1 MPDTSPFDHRP
12 DTELGSAL
20 RQALD
25 AGDDAAFVRGVLA
38 ALDGMQPVAG
48 PGQWWTVLTAWAR
61 PGLVAAML
69 LIAVAAFSLGVR
81 IGRTSVQ
88 STATAT
94 TMTDPLNVDTG
105 QVAVP
110 AIMAGSEAPNVDYVL
125 AVALGR

>member
-1 MPDTSPFDHRP
+1 
-12 DTELGSAL
+12 
-20 RQALD
+20 
-25 AGDDAAFVRGVLA
+25 
-38 ALDGMQPVAG
+38 
-48 PGQWWTVLTAWAR
+48 VLTAWAR

-81 IGRTSVQ
+81 IGRSSVQ

-94 TMTDPLNVDTG
+94 TVTDPLNVDTG

>member
-12 DTELGSAL
+12 DAELGSVL

-25 AGDDAAFVRGVLA
+25 AGDDTAFVRGVLA
-38 ALDGMQPVAG
+38 GFDGMHAEAM

-69 LIAVAAFSLGVR
+69 LVAVAAFTLGVQ
-81 IGRTSVQ
+81 IGRSSVQ
-88 STATAT
+88 PVAT
-94 TMTDPLNVDTG
+94 TLATDPLNPDSG

-110 AIMAGSEAPNVDYVL
+110 ALMAGSEAPNVDYVL

>member
-12 DTELGSAL
+12 DAELGSAL
-20 RQALD
+20 RRALD
-25 AGDDAAFVRGVLA
+25 SGDDAAFVREVLVAFDGLHAGA
-38 ALDGMQPVAG
+38 A
-48 PGQWWTVLTAWAR
+48 PGQWWAVLTGWAR

-69 LIAVAAFSLGVR
+69 LTAAAAFTLGVQ
-81 IGRTSVQ
+81 IGRSSVQ
-88 STATAT
+88 PMAT
-94 TMTDPLNVDTG
+94 TLVTDPLNPDSG

>member
-12 DTELGSAL
+12 DAELGSAL

-25 AGDDAAFVRGVLA
+25 SGDDAAFVREVLVA
-38 ALDGMQPVAG
+38 FDGLQAVAV
-48 PGQWWTVLTAWAR
+48 PGQWWAVLTAWAR

-69 LIAVAAFSLGVR
+69 LIAAAAFTLGVQ
-81 IGRTSVQ
+81 IGRSSVQ
-88 STATAT
+88 PMAT
-94 TMTDPLNVDTG
+94 TLVTDPLNPDSG

>member
-12 DTELGSAL
+12 DAELGSAL
-20 RQALD
+20 RRALD
-25 AGDDAAFVRGVLA
+25 PGDDAAFVRAVLVA
-38 ALDGMQPVAG
+38 FDGMHAVAV
-48 PGQWWTVLTAWAR
+48 PGQWWAVLTAWAR

-69 LIAVAAFSLGVR
+69 LIAVAAFTLGVQ
-81 IGRTSVQ
+81 IGRSSVQ
-88 STATAT
+88 PMAT
-94 TMTDPLNVDTG
+94 TLVTDPLNPDSG

>member
-12 DTELGSAL
+12 DVELGSAL
-20 RQALD
+20 RRALD

-69 LIAVAAFSLGVR
+69 LIAVAAFSLGVQ
-81 IGRTSVQ
+81 IGRSSIQPTAVTSV
-88 STATAT
+88 
-94 TMTDPLNVDTG
+94 TDPLNPDSG
-105 QVAVP
+105 LVAVP
-110 AIMAGSEAPNVDYVL
+110 ALMAGSEAPNVDYVL